1 MDDTLEYNIGKTITQ
16 LINLGRYAF
25 VVDAARYLTEL
36 SALCK
41 AQQKQIKDLGVQHQA
56 VSDLYNALRLSIDT
70 IIAEKDK
77 QIAELQGSKRQGLF
91 GSKE

>member
-16 LINLGRYAF
+16 LRNLGRYAF
-25 VVDAARYLTEL
+25 VADAVKYLAEL
-36 SALCK
+36 SALCQVQ
-41 AQQKQIKDLGVQHQA
+41 AQEIKDLGTQHQA
-56 VSDLYNALRLSIDT
+56 ISDLYNALRLSTDT